1 MSDVPTI
8 YLARHG
14 ETEWSKSGQHTGRT
28 DIPLT
33 PPGEAAA
40 KRIGGRLAGVAFAKV
55 FSSPLGRARRTA
67 ELAGFTPEID
77 PELMEWNYGDAE
89 GRKTVDIRKAM
100 PGWDL
105 FRDGAPNGESVQQI
119 SDRADRVLARLKAL
133 QGNVLLF
140 AHGHIL
146 RVLAARWVNQPVA
159 FGRAL
164 LLSTATISVLSFD
177 HDAMDE
183 PAIKLWND
191 DRHICE
197 RGVRNSER
205 GTKEGGNGL

>member
-33 PPGEAAA
+33 AAGEAAA
-40 KRIGGRLAGVAFAKV
+40 KKIADRLAGITFARV
-55 FSSPLGRARRTA
+55 YSSPLQRARRTA
-67 ELAGFTPEID
+67 ELAGFAPELD
-77 PELMEWNYGDAE
+77 PELLEWNYGECEAK
-89 GRKTVDIRKAM
+89 RTVDIRKAM

-105 FRDGAPNGESVQQI
+105 FRDGAPGGESVQQV
-119 SDRADRVLARLKAL
+119 SDRADGVVKRLKAME
-133 QGNVLLF
+133 GNVLLF

-146 RVLAARWVNQPVA
+146 RVLAARWVNQPVPFA
-159 FGRAL
+159 RAL
-164 LLSTATISVLSFD
+164 LLSTATLSILSFD
-177 HDAMDE
+177 PHAMDE

-191 DRHICE
+191 DRHI
-197 RGVRNSER
+197 G
-205 GTKEGGNGL
+205 

>member
-14 ETEWSKSGQHTGRT
+14 ETEWSKSGQHTSLT

-33 PPGEAAA
+33 AGGEVAA
-40 KRIGGRLAGVAFAKV
+40 KKIANRLAGITFAGV
-55 FSSPLGRARRTA
+55 YSSPLQRARRTA
-67 ELAGFTPEID
+67 ELAGFAPELD
-77 PELMEWNYGDAE
+77 PELLEWNYGECEAK
-89 GRKTVDIRKAM
+89 RTVDIRKAM

-105 FRDGAPNGESVQQI
+105 FRDGAPGGESVQQV
-119 SDRADRVLARLKAL
+119 SDRADRVVNRLKAM
-133 QGNVLLF
+133 QGNILLF

-146 RVLAARWVNQPVA
+146 RVLASRWVGQPVA

-164 LLSTATISVLSFD
+164 LLSTATVSVLSFD
-177 HDAMDE
+177 HHQMDE

-191 DRHICE
+191 DRHI
-197 RGVRNSER
+197 
-205 GTKEGGNGL
+205 

>member
-33 PPGEAAA
+33 AAGETAA
-40 KRIGGRLAGVAFAKV
+40 KKIGTRLAGIAFAKL

-89 GRKTVDIRKAM
+89 GRKTVDIRKDV

-105 FRDGAPNGESVQQI
+105 FRDGAPNGESVRQI
-119 SDRADRVLARLKAL
+119 SDRADRVVARLKAMR
-133 QGNVLLF
+133 GNILVF

-164 LLSTATISVLSFD
+164 LLSTATVSILSFD
-177 HDAMDE
+177 HHTMDE

-191 DRHICE
+191 DRHLC
-197 RGVRNSER
+197 
-205 GTKEGGNGL
+205 

>member
-33 PPGEAAA
+33 ATGEAAA
-40 KRIGGRLAGVAFAKV
+40 KKIGTRLTGIVFAKV

-77 PELMEWNYGDAE
+77 PELVEWNYGDAE
-89 GRKTVDIRKAM
+89 GRKTADIRTDV

-105 FRDGAPNGESVQQI
+105 FRDGAPNGESVRQI
-119 SDRADRVLARLKAL
+119 SDRADRVVARLKAMR
-133 QGNVLLF
+133 GNILLF

-164 LLSTATISVLSFD
+164 LLSTATVSTLSFD
-177 HDAMDE
+177 HHTMDE
-183 PAIKLWND
+183 PAIQLWND
-191 DRHICE
+191 DRHLC
-197 RGVRNSER
+197 
-205 GTKEGGNGL
+205 

>member
-33 PPGEAAA
+33 SAGEAAA
-40 KRIGGRLAGVAFAKV
+40 KRIGTRLAGITFARV

-77 PELMEWNYGDAE
+77 PELMEWNYGDCEA
-89 GRKTVDIRKAM
+89 RKTVDIRKTL

-105 FRDGAPNGESVQQI
+105 FRDGAPNGESVEAI
-119 SDRADRVLARLKAL
+119 SDRADRVVVRLKAM
-133 QGNVLLF
+133 QGNILAF

-164 LLSTATISVLSFD
+164 LLSTATISILSFD
-177 HDAMDE
+177 HHTMDE

-191 DRHICE
+191 DRHIC
-197 RGVRNSER
+197 
-205 GTKEGGNGL
+205 